1 MQQIEDA
8 EETRTCDLY
17 QASVLKTA
25 GCKLKRHEVDKGR
38 IYFYFENHGGTLPQ
52 RIIQDYLSHN
62 LEVDALSL
70 VDNVRALKS
79 LCAEV
84 LNVSKGPRPRG

>member
-1 MQQIEDA
+1 MN
-8 EETRTCDLY
+8 EENEEIRTCDLY
-17 QASVLKTA
+17 QAAVLKTA
-25 GCKLKRHEVDKGR
+25 GCKQKKHVIDKGR
-38 IYFYFENHGGTLPQ
+38 IYFYFENLGGELPQ
-52 RIIQDYLSHN
+52 RIIEEYLSHN

-84 LNVSKGPRPRG
+84 LSASKNPRARG